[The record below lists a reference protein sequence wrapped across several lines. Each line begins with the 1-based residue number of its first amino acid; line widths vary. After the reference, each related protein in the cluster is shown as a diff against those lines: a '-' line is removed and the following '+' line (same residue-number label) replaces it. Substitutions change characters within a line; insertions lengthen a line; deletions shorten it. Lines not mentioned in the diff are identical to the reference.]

1 MGLWLYLKALWK
13 HWWTLLSCAVFTV
26 VTLIQ
31 ALGNRSSTWMVW
43 ATGICASALL
53 LVAAFLTWKDEYRRA
68 EAEKAKNE
76 AAPHVNIA
84 VLNVV
89 PHGRLGSG
97 LTDLFIN
104 LDLVL
109 ESPSQVSILDFS
121 LMVFDSSQSSSFPAA
136 EDVLGWELTK
146 RNGEGRSSVR
156 CVPLVKE
163 LPRRGDP
170 VQSWVHFPLPNV
182 TERDMQVSGVRI
194 ELNCV
199 HGTCY
204 YNLDGAYIHSDPN
217 VKGVMRKIP
226 AS

>member
-1 MGLWLYLKALWK
+1 
-13 HWWTLLSCAVFTV
+13 
-26 VTLIQ
+26 
-31 ALGNRSSTWMVW
+31 MVW

-109 ESPSQVSILDFS
+109 ESPSQVSIRF
-121 LMVFDSSQSSSFPAA
+121 FPY
-136 EDVLGWELTK
+136 G
-146 RNGEGRSSVR
+146 
-156 CVPLVKE
+156 
-163 LPRRGDP
+163 
-170 VQSWVHFPLPNV
+170 
-182 TERDMQVSGVRI
+182 I
-194 ELNCV
+194 
-199 HGTCY
+199 
-204 YNLDGAYIHSDPN
+204 
-217 VKGVMRKIP
+217 
-226 AS
+226 